1 MRPSRSIGKK
11 IMISILQINTLAMMT
26 MAILTQT
33 LTLTLYSRVAHRTA
47 TPPQRRR
54 LSAKMK
60 RMSALCAASYLVRV
74 VRVMVVSVDDV
85 NYCHML
91 NVCALAASFTPQLF
105 ILDIHDCPIVNHI
118 YRHSN

>member
-11 IMISILQINTLAMMT
+11 MMISILQINTMMT

-74 VRVMVVSVDDV
+74 MVVSVDYDEGGGG
-85 NYCHML
+85 
-91 NVCALAASFTPQLF
+91 VC
-105 ILDIHDCPIVNHI
+105 
-118 YRHSN
+118 

>member
-1 MRPSRSIGKK
+1 M
-11 IMISILQINTLAMMT
+11 MISILQINTMMT

-54 LSAKMK
+54 LSAKMN

-74 VRVMVVSVDDV
+74 VRVVVVSVDYDEDGDG
-85 NYCHML
+85 
-91 NVCALAASFTPQLF
+91 VC
-105 ILDIHDCPIVNHI
+105 
-118 YRHSN
+118 

>member
-1 MRPSRSIGKK
+1 M
-11 IMISILQINTLAMMT
+11 
-26 MAILTQT
+26 
-33 LTLTLYSRVAHRTA
+33 V
-47 TPPQRRR
+47 
-54 LSAKMK
+54 
-60 RMSALCAASYLVRV
+60 
-74 VRVMVVSVDDV
+74 VVSVDDV

>member
-11 IMISILQINTLAMMT
+11 MMISILQINTLAMMT

-74 VRVMVVSVDDV
+74 MVVSVDYDEDGSG
-85 NYCHML
+85 
-91 NVCALAASFTPQLF
+91 VC
-105 ILDIHDCPIVNHI
+105 
-118 YRHSN
+118 

>member
-11 IMISILQINTLAMMT
+11 MMISILQINTLAMMT

-60 RMSALCAASYLVRV
+60 RMSALCAASYLVMV
-74 VRVMVVSVDDV
+74 VRVSVDDV

>member
-1 MRPSRSIGKK
+1 
-11 IMISILQINTLAMMT
+11 MT

-60 RMSALCAASYLVRV
+60 RMSALCAASYLVRL

-105 ILDIHDCPIVNHI
+105 ILDIHDCHIVHHI
-118 YRHSN
+118 YRHSNQFGQKYSSFL